1 MQLALSNLSFIGFES
16 NQLINLPKDLGLE
29 IFYEF
34 GNDLYWHT
42 LLKQLFSDHAPH
54 SLSLH
59 GPCIATNLADPNDN
73 HYLVQY
79 KQALDFAAKWQ
90 ANFIVVHTNEAF
102 TGDKRSTQNLVKDRI
117 TELVALANN
126 YPVQLVIENVGLCNK
141 NTLLF
146 DWNDYWDLI
155 QAFPTVGALLDTG
168 HAHINGWQMPRVI
181 YDLGPR
187 LKACHLHDNH
197 GQTDA
202 HLPIGLGIIP
212 WQSLFTAL
220 QTSCPDASLI
230 FEYAHVELKT
240 ALANIQTITKKYSIE
255 Y

>member
-16 NQLINLPKDLGLE
+16 SQLSDLPCHLGLE

-42 LLKQLFSDHAPH
+42 LLKQLFSEHAPH
-54 SLSLH
+54 SFSLH
-59 GPCIATNLADPNDN
+59 GPCIATNLADPHDN
-73 HYLVQY
+73 HYLAQY
-79 KQALDFAAKWQ
+79 KQALEFATKCKAS
-90 ANFIVVHTNEAF
+90 FIVVHTNEIFA
-102 TGDKRSTQNLVKDRI
+102 GNKRSAQNLVRNRI
-117 TELVALANN
+117 TELVALAQN
-126 YPVQLVIENVGLCNK
+126 YPVQLVIENVGLRNK

-146 DWNDYWDLI
+146 DWNDYFDLI

-168 HAHINGWQMPRVI
+168 HAHINGWQIPRVI

-187 LKACHLHDNH
+187 LKACHLHDNQ

-202 HLPIGLGIIP
+202 HLPIGLGSIS

-220 QTSCPDASLI
+220 QTSCPGASLI
-230 FEYAHVELKT
+230 FEYAHVELKA
-240 ALANIQTITKKYSIE
+240 ALTNIQMVTQKYSIE